1 MKDALF
7 VEWRDLWNMETHI
20 KKSIICLWE
29 TIARW
34 IAEMLKIAVDKGH
47 ENK

>member
-7 VEWRDLWNMETHI
+7 VEWRDLWNMETH
-20 KKSIICLWE
+20 KKNFNHLFLRKNCKMKLII
-29 TIARW
+29 
-34 IAEMLKIAVDKGH
+34 VDKGN

>member
-20 KKSIICLWE
+20 KSSIICFWE
-29 TIARW
+29 KSCKMKLIT
-34 IAEMLKIAVDKGH
+34 VDKGH